1 MEGRKEGRKER
12 QLPVNG
18 AFTER
23 PSEERKYLT
32 KNLSAVSESVATVT
46 IHRDEEDFSVSLLPS
61 SSISKEKLLLSLS
74 LSLFTFTSVATLS
87 PASCLPF
94 DLCSQYF
101 LTASRTICMPRC
113 FSIYI

>member
-74 LSLFTFTSVATLS
+74 LFLSVHFYKRCHPLPGVLS
-87 PASCLPF
+87 SV
-94 DLCSQYF
+94 
-101 LTASRTICMPRC
+101 
-113 FSIYI
+113 